1 MLPPIPLVEG
11 VVHSTGPGEGDEGV
25 QCEAVL
31 VGHGR
36 DAGAAA
42 GAALGGMGRPIFLLG
57 GEERLHLVLAEVGAG
72 HDALRHLVGD
82 AEGLHIAGA
91 GHGASL

>member
-1 MLPPIPLVEG
+1 
-11 VVHSTGPGEGDEGV
+11 
-25 QCEAVL
+25 
-31 VGHGR
+31 
-36 DAGAAA
+36 
-42 GAALGGMGRPIFLLG
+42 
-57 GEERLHLVLAEVGAG
+57 VLAEVGAG